1 MRVTT
6 TGKLLNAV
14 KIAAA
19 CTIAITVAYTL
30 GLDYYVTAGIIT
42 ILSIQNTKRETI
54 QTAVNRGLA
63 YVCALIIA
71 AVCFWVG
78 GYTILAYGVF
88 VLLFTFLC
96 LVTGWREAIAMC
108 SVLISHFL
116 MEKSMS
122 AEWLINETLIFLIGV
137 GFGILI
143 NLSFLRKKKKEF
155 EQLAEQVD
163 AELKRILET
172 MAAQL
177 ISGSCDGNADSC
189 FDKLEVRLQ
198 AAKEAA
204 IRNWNN
210 SLRSRCTY
218 EMDYIELRQKQS
230 MVLKDIYKSMIR
242 IRALT
247 NQRLKVAGFIEEIVA
262 DYRRDN
268 AVEGLLQSLEEV
280 LSHMKDEEL
289 PQSREEFEARAVLF
303 YVLMQLEE
311 FLLLKNQFVKKR
323 IE

>member
-1 MRVTT
+1 MKATA
-6 TGKLLNAV
+6 GKVLNAV
-14 KIAAA
+14 KIATA
-19 CTIAITVAYTL
+19 CTIAIAVAYTL
-30 GLDYYVTAGIIT
+30 GLEYYVTAGIIT

-54 QTAVNRGLA
+54 QTAINRGVA
-63 YVCALIIA
+63 FACALLIA
-71 AVCFWVG
+71 AACFWIG

-88 VLLFTFLC
+88 VMLFTLLC

-116 MEKSMS
+116 VEESMS

-155 EQLAEQVD
+155 ERLAEQVD

-172 MAAQL
+172 MAKQL
-177 ISGSCDGNADSC
+177 ISGDCDENADNSFKELDVC
-189 FDKLEVRLQ
+189 LET
-198 AAKEAA
+198 AKEAA
-204 IRNWNN
+204 LRNWNN

-242 IRALT
+242 IEALT
-247 NQRLKVAGFIEEIVA
+247 GQRLKVAGFIQEIVA

-268 AVEGLLQSLEEV
+268 AVEGLLHSLKEV
-280 LSHMKDEEL
+280 LSRMKDEEL
-289 PQSREEFEARAVLF
+289 PQTREEFEARAVLF
-303 YVLMQLEE
+303 YMLMQLNE

>member
-1 MRVTT
+1 MRIIKSE
-6 TGKLLNAV
+6 KLLNAV

-19 CTIAITVAYTL
+19 CTIAIGVAYTL
-30 GLDYYVTAGIIT
+30 GLQYYVTTGIIT

-63 YVCALIIA
+63 FVCALLIA
-71 AVCFWVG
+71 VACFSIG
-78 GYTILAYGVF
+78 GYTIPAYGVF

-108 SVLISHFL
+108 AVLISHFL

-122 AEWLINETLIFLIGV
+122 REWIVNESLIFLIGV

-143 NLSFLRKKKKEF
+143 NLSFLRKKKQEF
-155 EQLAEQVD
+155 EKLAGQVD
-163 AELKRILET
+163 AELKRILER

-177 ISGSCDGNADSC
+177 ISGVCDEDADQC
-189 FDKLEVRLQ
+189 FKELEVRLET
-198 AAKEAA
+198 AKEAA

-210 SLRSRCTY
+210 SLRNSCTY
-218 EMDYIELRQKQS
+218 EMDYIEMRQKQS
-230 MVLKDIYKSMIR
+230 MVLRDIYKSMIH
-242 IRALT
+242 IEALT
-247 NQRLKVAGFIEEIVA
+247 MQRLEVAGFIQEIVA

-268 AVEGLLQSLEEV
+268 AVEGLLQSLKEV
-280 LSHMKDEEL
+280 LSNMKNGEL
-289 PQSREEFEARAVLF
+289 PKNREEFEARAVLF
-303 YVLMQLEE
+303 YMLMELED

>member
-1 MRVTT
+1 MQVT
-6 TGKLLNAV
+6 TGKLLNAI
-14 KIAAA
+14 KIAAG
-19 CTIAITVAYTL
+19 CTIAIMVAYTL

-63 YVCALIIA
+63 YIFALLIA
-71 AVCFWVG
+71 AVCFFVG
-78 GYTILAYGVF
+78 GYTIPAYGVF

-108 SVLISHFL
+108 SVLVSHFL
-116 MEKSMS
+116 MEQSM
-122 AEWLINETLIFLIGV
+122 AVGWLINETLIFLIGV

-143 NLSFLRKKKKEF
+143 NLSFLRKKKKAF

-163 AELKRILET
+163 AELKRILER
-172 MAAQL
+172 MAEQL
-177 ISGSCDGNADSC
+177 VCGTCDGRADQC
-189 FDKLEVRLQ
+189 FDELEARLE

-242 IRALT
+242 IEALT
-247 NQRLKVAGFIEEIVA
+247 EQRLKVAGFIQEIVA

-268 AVEGLLQSLEEV
+268 AVEGLLQSLKEV
-280 LSHMKDEEL
+280 LSHMKDEKL
-289 PQSREEFEARAVLF
+289 PKTREEFEARAVLF